1 MHPRAN
7 ASSPPGDA
15 RNQDFIHRPE
25 IWMLRL
31 LIDLLEKP
39 FGKIISYFAYFV
51 FSDDGTIHFISNCGS
66 IIVCLQSQYNVE
78 IYIGALGNSSKFK
91 LQGLNGKRQK

>member
-31 LIDLLEKP
+31 LIDLLENPSAKS
-39 FGKIISYFAYFV
+39 IHILQIL
-51 FSDDGTIHFISNCGS
+51 FSVMHFISNCGS
-66 IIVCLQSQYNVE
+66 AIVCLQSEYVVE
-78 IYIGALGNSSKFK
+78 MYIGHLKKAV
-91 LQGLNGKRQK
+91 